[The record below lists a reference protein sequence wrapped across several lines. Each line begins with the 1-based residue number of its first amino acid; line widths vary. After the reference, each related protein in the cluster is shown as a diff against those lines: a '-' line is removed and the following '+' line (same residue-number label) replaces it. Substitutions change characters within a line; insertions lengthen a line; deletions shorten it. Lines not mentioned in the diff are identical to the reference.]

1 MYKILIVDDEP
12 EVREGIRDSIR
23 WNEHGFELVGDC
35 ADGREALEAVERL
48 KPDLVLSDIYMPFMD
63 GLELTREIAQH
74 HPFTKVI
81 ILTGYDSFDYAQ
93 QALRLKA
100 YDFILKPIT
109 AGEIRTLLDKVK
121 LDMDEE
127 SMIREEMTRLQHQL
141 SQSLLLLKERFLERL
156 VTASL
161 PLDEIRE
168 RSDYFQI
175 HWLPSSQ
182 YIVLVL
188 DADDFGDLGTGPIEL
203 DSELLRF
210 AGFNIVSEIMD
221 RNTGI
226 TFRTREERTVV
237 ILCGPQEDQLYESAY
252 KVAEQFQQCIKRY
265 MKYTF
270 TVGVGRV
277 CGSLDR
283 LALSYKGAV
292 SALDYRFL
300 LGKNRIISIVDMEGS
315 SDMGIPELNAEWSR
329 ELGSAIK
336 AGALGEVET
345 RIEQMISSLKSARTP
360 VEACYLHIQKVIV
373 LLMNAVQELGGN
385 EISLFTKWGITLAD
399 SYDIKTLDEIERW
412 LKGIVKQVA
421 EFVSEQR
428 SDMTKLQVMRAVD
441 YIEAEYSNEEMSLQH
456 VCRHVLMSASYFS
469 SIFKQHTGETFVEY
483 LTRVRIEK
491 AKELLRDTD
500 MKINDV
506 AEKAGYQPSYFNR
519 IFKKQEGVT
528 PSQYR
533 EFCRK
538 M

>member
-1 MYKILIVDDEP
+1 
-12 EVREGIRDSIR
+12 
-23 WNEHGFELVGDC
+23 
-35 ADGREALEAVERL
+35 
-48 KPDLVLSDIYMPFMD
+48 MD
-63 GLELTREIAQH
+63 GLELTREIGLH

-109 AGEIRTLLDKVK
+109 ASEIRSLLDKVK

-127 SMIREEMTRLQHQL
+127 RKIREDMTRLQQL
-141 SQSLLLLKERFLERL
+141 LNQSLPLLKERFLERL

-175 HWLPSSQ
+175 HWPSSSQ

-188 DADDFGDLGTGPIEL
+188 DADDFGDRGTESTEF

-210 AGFNIVSEIMD
+210 AGFNIVLEIME
-221 RNTGI
+221 RNSGI

-237 ILCGPQEDQLYESAY
+237 ILYGQQEQQLYESAY
-252 KVAEQFQQCIKRY
+252 AAAEEFRQCIKRY
-265 MKYTF
+265 LKYTV

-277 CGSLDR
+277 CSSLDR
-283 LALSYKGAV
+283 LSLSYKGAV

-300 LGKNRIISIVDMEGS
+300 LGKNRIVSIVDMEGS
-315 SDMGIPELNAEWSR
+315 GDIGIPELNAEWRR

-336 AGALGEVET
+336 SGALGEAET
-345 RIEQMISSLKSARTP
+345 QIEQLISSLKSARTP

-373 LLMNAVQELGGN
+373 LMMNAVQELGGN
-385 EISLFTKWGITLAD
+385 EINLFTEWGITLAD
-399 SYDIKTLDEIERW
+399 SYSIKTLDEMEQW
-412 LKGIVKQVA
+412 LKGIVKQVV

-428 SDMTKLQVMRAVD
+428 SDMTKLQVLRAAD

-483 LTRVRIEK
+483 LTRIRIEK
-491 AKELLRDTD
+491 AKELLQATPLKSYEIASRVG
-500 MKINDV
+500 V
-506 AEKAGYQPSYFNR
+506 ADPHYFSVL
-519 IFKKQEGVT
+519 FKKHTGST
-528 PSQYR
+528 PTEYR
-533 EFCRK
+533 DKLAKERLG
-538 M
+538 